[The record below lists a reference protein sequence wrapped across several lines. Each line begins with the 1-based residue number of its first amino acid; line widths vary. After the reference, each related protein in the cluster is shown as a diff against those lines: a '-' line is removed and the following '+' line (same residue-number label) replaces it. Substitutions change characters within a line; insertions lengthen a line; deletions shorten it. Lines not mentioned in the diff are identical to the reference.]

1 MSKRTNGFILLAMA
15 LGLLMAS
22 LDNTITSAAVSHII
36 KDIGGFD
43 KMSWVFTAY
52 MLAATSTMLVFG
64 KMSDLFGR
72 KRFYLIGIAIF
83 LLGSALC
90 GLAQNIDQ
98 LIWFRALQ
106 GIGSGLSS
114 PSALR
119 SSTRCSLIRSRLPS
133 FPGYLLASLA
143 SPLLRVHRL
152 ARCCRITGDGVG
164 AFTSM
169 CRSVLCPFSYC

>member
-1 MSKRTNGFILLAMA
+1 MSKQKNGFILLAMA

-90 GLAQNIDQ
+90 GLAQNINQ

-106 GIGSGLSS
+106 GIGSGALFPISFTIIYTLFADPKQAAKLSGVLPVFS
-114 PSALR
+114 EFLR
-119 SSTRCSLIRSRLPS
+119 WQDPRS
-133 FPGYLLASLA
+133 
-143 SPLLRVHRL
+143 
-152 ARCCRITGDGVG
+152 ARCFQITGAG
-164 AFTSM
+164 AGASM
-169 CRSVLCPFSYC
+169 SMYRLGRCRF